1 MKKITV
7 DINILLDFLN
17 KRNKHQQ
24 AAKIIELCN
33 ANKIQGYLCAHEI
46 TTLAYFLMKNYN
58 NSQKVKL
65 VLNKL
70 LDIFEIIPINA
81 VILRRSLDSEIND
94 FEDAV
99 IEISSYENEIDYI
112 VTRNLADFKNCRVK
126 SISSTEFLAIYS
138 KIIN

>member
-112 VTRNLADFKNCRVK
+112 VTRNLADFKNSRVK
-126 SISSTEFLAIYS
+126 SLSSTEFLAIYS

>member
-112 VTRNLADFKNCRVK
+112 VTRNLADFKNTRVK